1 MKDHMSRNA
10 NPKSYMKPNHKIR
23 IFYHGEEC
31 RDKARNV
38 VHEAMES
45 LLNKGQWDEPE
56 SQDIVYDIDDI
67 SKKRVELFALDIEE
81 PLFWE
86 CYVMMQDCSRPADT
100 EWDIGRKSLPPFM
113 SMNLDTIRRTPG
125 EGEPRAVVYQMSKTN
140 PMEPRMLLMA
150 YEENGDVKPVVSDLI
165 ASFLDPEEY
174 GTRIPFL
181 RIKLSCCSGVSE
193 ILARCWMHVLSH
205 QSMRRKIG

>member
-1 MKDHMSRNA
+1 
-10 NPKSYMKPNHKIR
+10 MKPNHKIR
-23 IFYHGEEC
+23 IFYHDEEC

-45 LLNKGQWDEPE
+45 FVNKGQWDEPE
-56 SQDIVYDIDDI
+56 AQDIVYDIDDI

-86 CYVMMQDCSRPADT
+86 CYVMMQYCSRPADT

-150 YEENGDVKPVVSDLI
+150 YEENGGVKPVVSDFDCFILGSRRVRYKNPI
-165 ASFLDPEEY
+165 PPDQVELLQWSVRNIGEVLD
-174 GTRIPFL
+174 
-181 RIKLSCCSGVSE
+181 
-193 ILARCWMHVLSH
+193 AR
-205 QSMRRKIG
+205 G